1 MGSIALI
8 KQTLL
13 DAEWYESL
21 DRQSSVTYSEYNQQ
35 KNLPQFFSVSS
46 VLDYQRVYNIETSL
60 KLISS
65 LKEMEKNTKELTR

>member
-13 DAEWYESL
+13 DAEWYESM
-21 DRQSSVTYSEYNQQ
+21 DRQSNITYSEYNQQ

-46 VLDYQRVYNIETSL
+46 ILDYQRFYGIGDEFE
-60 KLISS
+60 IDFII
-65 LKEMEKNTKELTR
+65 KNLNNH